1 MANKI
6 ASKFDSNTTEDD
18 IVQQAQSDTTF
29 NIHSK
34 VIFVVILLWVFMV
47 ITGYYLI
54 HKPILRE
61 EALAVSRSLGNLVVG
76 LAIVGLAGGIGRHF
90 LNVQS
95 LNPLERFSIQAAVGL
110 GLIGMFWL
118 CAGLLGGFNRT
129 IAWLSISIGYIIVWR
144 GSVLWIKQLR
154 YLKELWSDSG
164 KLGKTIGIIG
174 IVFISIQ
181 LLFTLVPPTEWD
193 ALMYHLELPQ
203 LYLSA
208 GRFEFI
214 SWNPYWG
221 QPPLG
226 EMLYTLG
233 LALNSLESA
242 AVIGWI
248 VQVVL
253 LLGLLGMITKITDV
267 SSAWVGI
274 AALIA
279 GYTFRWMMSAAYVDG
294 LAALFGFAALLCLV
308 TWVNERTNYW
318 LNWLGILAGFALWG
332 KLTAGVLLITV
343 ILVILT
349 EESWRSINAW
359 KISARVVFLAILV
372 FIPWLLITT
381 ANTGN
386 PFYPHFFPT
395 AFTSPER
402 LSYFKE
408 VGEGYFWNSLLLP
421 LSATWFGVDTARVS
435 GMPTFAADIGPLLIT
450 LAIPGMIIWRRER
463 IGRIVAIW
471 MIVFWVAIVF
481 GGWYSSL
488 LWQTRLYFV
497 LIPAF
502 CIAAGLGW
510 YSLSKSSVMR
520 IRLGRFIGAFVVIA
534 LVLSLLQD
542 LKILTKFNPTGVLM
556 GEKSENE
563 YLNGKLGSY
572 MMAMEAVRN
581 LPEENR
587 TIFLW
592 EPRGLYAPSEA
603 HPDIWIDRW
612 YLDRLRFDG
621 NDEILKKWRTD
632 GFSHIL
638 IYKAGADFERDNRT
652 EIPNSSWQDLDALLA
667 SLTLQEDFGGIYQL
681 YSMKP

>member
-1 MANKI
+1 MAQTDT
-6 ASKFDSNTTEDD
+6 ASNL
-18 IVQQAQSDTTF
+18 
-29 NIHSK
+29 HSK
-34 VIFVVILLWVFMV
+34 VVFVVILLWVFVV
-47 ITGYYLI
+47 IIGYYLI

-61 EALAVSRSLGNLVVG
+61 EALAVSRSLGNLGVG
-76 LAIVGLAGGIGRHF
+76 LALVGLAGGIGQHY
-90 LNVQS
+90 LKAQS
-95 LNPLERFSIQAAVGL
+95 LNPLERFSIQAAAGF
-110 GLIGMFWL
+110 GFIGVFWL
-118 CAGLLGGFNRT
+118 CVGLLGGFNPI
-129 IAWLSISIGYIIVWR
+129 IAWFCISIGYIIFWR
-144 GSVLWIKQLR
+144 DSVLWIKQLKFLR
-154 YLKELWSDSG
+154 ELWIKSG
-164 KLGKTIGIIG
+164 KLGKSIGIIS
-174 IVFISIQ
+174 IVFLSIQ
-181 LLFTLVPPTEWD
+181 LLFTLVPPTAWD

-221 QPPLG
+221 QPQLG

-233 LALNSLESA
+233 IALNSLETA

-253 LLGLLGMITKITDV
+253 LLGLLGMISKITDV
-267 SSAWVGI
+267 SSAWIGV
-274 AALIA
+274 AALMA

-294 LAALFGFAALLCLV
+294 LAALYGFAALVCIV
-308 TWVNERTNYW
+308 TWFNERAYYW
-318 LNWLGILAGFALWG
+318 LIWAAVFAGLALWG
-332 KLTAGVLLITV
+332 KLTAGVLLISL

-349 EESWRSINAW
+349 EERWRSINAW
-359 KISARVVFLAILV
+359 KIAAGVVLLATLV
-372 FIPWLLITT
+372 FFPWLLITT

-386 PFYPHFFPT
+386 PFYPLILPT
-395 AFTSPER
+395 AYTSPER
-402 LSYFKE
+402 LGYFE
-408 VGEGYFWNSLLLP
+408 GFGEGYFWNSLLLP

-450 LAIPGMIIWRRER
+450 LAIPGLVIWRRER

-471 MIVFWVAIVF
+471 MIVFWVAIVL

-497 LIPAF
+497 LFPAF

-510 YSLSKSSVMR
+510 YSLSKYSVQR
-520 IRLGRFIGAFVVIA
+520 IRLGRFIAALVVIV
-534 LVLSLLQD
+534 LGLSLLQD
-542 LKILTKFNPTGVLM
+542 LKILNKYNPTGVLV
-556 GEKSENE
+556 GEISEYE
-563 YLNGKLGSY
+563 YLNGRLGSY
-572 MMAMEAVRN
+572 MKAMEAVRN
-581 LPEENR
+581 LPEETQ

-603 HPDIWIDRW
+603 QPDIWIDRW

-638 IYKAGADFERDNRT
+638 IYKAGADFERENRDD
-652 EIPNSSWQDLDALLA
+652 IPNSNWQDLDALLA
-667 SLTLQEDFGGIYQL
+667 DLTLQEDIGGIYQL
-681 YSMKP
+681 YSMQP

>member
-1 MANKI
+1 MAQTDT
-6 ASKFDSNTTEDD
+6 ASNL
-18 IVQQAQSDTTF
+18 
-29 NIHSK
+29 HSK
-34 VIFVVILLWVFMV
+34 VVFVVILLWVFVV
-47 ITGYYLI
+47 IIGYYLI

-61 EALAVSRSLGNLVVG
+61 EALAVSRSLGNLGVG
-76 LAIVGLAGGIGRHF
+76 LALVGLAGGIGQHY
-90 LNVQS
+90 LKAQS
-95 LNPLERFSIQAAVGL
+95 LNPLERFSIQAAAGF
-110 GLIGMFWL
+110 GFIGVFWL
-118 CAGLLGGFNRT
+118 CVGLLGGFNPI
-129 IAWLSISIGYIIVWR
+129 IAWFCISIGYIIFWR
-144 GSVLWIKQLR
+144 DSVLWIKQLKFLR
-154 YLKELWSDSG
+154 ELWIKSG
-164 KLGKTIGIIG
+164 KLGKSIGIIS
-174 IVFISIQ
+174 IVFLSIQ
-181 LLFTLVPPTEWD
+181 LLFTLVPPTAWD

-221 QPPLG
+221 QPQLG

-233 LALNSLESA
+233 IALNSLETA

-253 LLGLLGMITKITDV
+253 LLGLLGMISKITDV
-267 SSAWVGI
+267 SSAWIGV
-274 AALIA
+274 AALMA

-294 LAALFGFAALLCLV
+294 LAALYGFAALVCIV
-308 TWVNERTNYW
+308 TWFNERAYYW
-318 LNWLGILAGFALWG
+318 LIWAAVFAGLALWG
-332 KLTAGVLLITV
+332 KLTAGVLLISL

-349 EESWRSINAW
+349 EERWRSINAW
-359 KISARVVFLAILV
+359 KIAAGVVLLATLV
-372 FIPWLLITT
+372 FFPWLLITT

-386 PFYPHFFPT
+386 PFYPLILPT
-395 AFTSPER
+395 AYTSPER
-402 LSYFKE
+402 LGYFE
-408 VGEGYFWNSLLLP
+408 GFGEGYFWNSLLLP

-450 LAIPGMIIWRRER
+450 LAIPGLVIWRRER

-471 MIVFWVAIVF
+471 MIVFWVAIVL

-497 LIPAF
+497 LFPAF

-510 YSLSKSSVMR
+510 YSLSKYSVQR
-520 IRLGRFIGAFVVIA
+520 IRLGRFIAALVVIV
-534 LVLSLLQD
+534 LGLSLLQD
-542 LKILTKFNPTGVLM
+542 LKILNKYNPTGVLV
-556 GEKSENE
+556 GEISEYE
-563 YLNGKLGSY
+563 YLNGRLGSY
-572 MMAMEAVRN
+572 MKAMEAVRN
-581 LPEENR
+581 LPEETQ

-603 HPDIWIDRW
+603 QPDIWIDRW

-638 IYKAGADFERDNRT
+638 IYKAGADFERENRDD
-652 EIPNSSWQDLDALLA
+652 IPISNWQDLDALLA
-667 SLTLQEDFGGIYQL
+667 DLTLQEDIGGIYQL
-681 YSMKP
+681 YSMQP

>member
-1 MANKI
+1 MAQTDT
-6 ASKFDSNTTEDD
+6 ASNL
-18 IVQQAQSDTTF
+18 
-29 NIHSK
+29 HSK
-34 VIFVVILLWVFMV
+34 VVFVVILLWVFVV
-47 ITGYYLI
+47 IIGYYLI

-61 EALAVSRSLGNLVVG
+61 EALAVSRSLGNLGVG
-76 LAIVGLAGGIGRHF
+76 LALVGLAGGIGQHY
-90 LNVQS
+90 LKAQS
-95 LNPLERFSIQAAVGL
+95 LNPLERFSIQAAAGF
-110 GLIGMFWL
+110 GFIGVFWL
-118 CAGLLGGFNRT
+118 CVGLLGGFNPI
-129 IAWLSISIGYIIVWR
+129 IAWFSISIGYIIFWR
-144 GSVLWIKQLR
+144 DSVLWIKQLKFLR
-154 YLKELWSDSG
+154 ELWIKSG
-164 KLGKTIGIIG
+164 KLGKSIGIIS
-174 IVFISIQ
+174 IVFLSIQ

-221 QPPLG
+221 QPQLG

-233 LALNSLESA
+233 IALNSLETA

-253 LLGLLGMITKITDV
+253 LLGLLGMISKITDV
-267 SSAWVGI
+267 SSAWIGV
-274 AALIA
+274 AALMA

-294 LAALFGFAALLCLV
+294 LAALYGFAALVCIV
-308 TWVNERTNYW
+308 TWFNERAYYW
-318 LNWLGILAGFALWG
+318 LIWAAVFAGLALWG
-332 KLTAGVLLITV
+332 KLTAGVLLICL

-349 EESWRSINAW
+349 EERWRSINAW
-359 KISARVVFLAILV
+359 KIAAGVVLLATLV
-372 FIPWLLITT
+372 FFPWLLITT

-386 PFYPHFFPT
+386 PFYPLILPT
-395 AFTSPER
+395 AYTSPER
-402 LSYFKE
+402 LGYFE
-408 VGEGYFWNSLLLP
+408 GFGEGYFWNSLLLP

-450 LAIPGMIIWRRER
+450 LAIPGLVIWRRER

-471 MIVFWVAIVF
+471 MIVFWVAIVL

-497 LIPAF
+497 LLPAF

-510 YSLSKSSVMR
+510 YSLSKYSVQR
-520 IRLGRFIGAFVVIA
+520 IRLGRFIAALVVIV
-534 LVLSLLQD
+534 LGLSLLQD
-542 LKILTKFNPTGVLM
+542 LKILNKYNPTGVLV
-556 GEKSENE
+556 GEISEYE
-563 YLNGKLGSY
+563 YLNGRLGSY
-572 MMAMEAVRN
+572 MKAMEAVRN
-581 LPEENR
+581 LPEETQ

-603 HPDIWIDRW
+603 QPDIWIDRW

-638 IYKAGADFERDNRT
+638 IYKAGADFERENRDD
-652 EIPNSSWQDLDALLA
+652 IPISNWQDLDALLA
-667 SLTLQEDFGGIYQL
+667 DLTLQEDIEGIYQL